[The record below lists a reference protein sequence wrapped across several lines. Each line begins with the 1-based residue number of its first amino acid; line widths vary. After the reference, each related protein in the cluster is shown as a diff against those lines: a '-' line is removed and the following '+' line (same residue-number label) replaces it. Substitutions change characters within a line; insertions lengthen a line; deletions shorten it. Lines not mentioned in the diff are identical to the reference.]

1 LFFIQIIF
9 LVVCPIPNNFGI
21 AYSKTSMAH
30 KFWGLI
36 WKGTLLHKIHGNVG
50 LFFGDSK
57 QEFNTIGIRL

>member
-1 LFFIQIIF
+1 
-9 LVVCPIPNNFGI
+9 
-21 AYSKTSMAH
+21 MAH